1 MSTFDAIILGLVQG
15 LTEFLPVSSKAHLAI
30 LEHFWKL
37 PLATRLPLTTMLH
50 VGTAVAMIVYFGPR
64 LVRIAAGCFAHEPQG
79 RGENWRLV
87 GFIALG
93 TAPVAVAGVL
103 LQHQVDAVFASPV
116 VGGAMLIVTGLLL
129 FGTRF
134 AKDESRP
141 LGWGRVLIIGVAQV
155 AALLP
160 GISRSGVTISTAT
173 YLGLKRDVAF
183 EFSFLMAI
191 PAILGAAAVE
201 LRNTDL
207 SVLHPSSIA
216 IGMAV
221 SFVSGLAA
229 LWLLRRAVAGRK
241 LYVFAF
247 YCWLAGLGVLAFVR

>member
-1 MSTFDAIILGLVQG
+1 MSTLDAIVLGLVQG

-37 PLATRLPLTTMLH
+37 PQATRLPLTTMLH

-64 LVRIAAGCFAHEPQG
+64 LARIAAGCFASEPQC

-134 AKDESRP
+134 AKDESKP
-141 LGWGRVLIIGVAQV
+141 LGWVRVLLIGVAQV

-160 GISRSGVTISTAT
+160 GVSRSGVTISTAT

-201 LRNTDL
+201 LRKTDL
-207 SVLHPSSIA
+207 SVLHPSAIA

-241 LYVFAF
+241 LYLFAF
-247 YCWLAGLGVLAFVR
+247 YCWFAGLGVLAFVR